1 VPGRRAGDCRRRD
14 RGARLRGRD
23 YTQQAQDRH
32 ALDDIVVG
40 STDSPGSTKVITVR
54 ARWSA
59 NGIAHVGNAQA
70 RPGVKV
76 GNRIDD
82 WFDNAGR
89 QVKAPTPVAHPYR
102 DVDGSV

>member
-1 VPGRRAGDCRRRD
+1 VCLVAAPVAAAVGTAVHDSW
-14 RGARLRGRD
+14 AQT
-23 YTQQAQDRH
+23 YAQQAQDRLPLRH
-32 ALDDIVVG
+32 RRRHRRFA
-40 STDSPGSTKVITVR
+40 GSTKVITVR

-59 NGIAHVGNAQA
+59 NGITHVGNAQA
-70 RPGVKV
+70 RPGAKV
-76 GNRIDD
+76 GNRIDV